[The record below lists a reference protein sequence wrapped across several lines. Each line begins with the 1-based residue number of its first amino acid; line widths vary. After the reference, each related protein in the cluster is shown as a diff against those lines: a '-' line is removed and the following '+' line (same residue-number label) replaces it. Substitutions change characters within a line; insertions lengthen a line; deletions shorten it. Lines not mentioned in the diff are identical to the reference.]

1 MLERIRWKPL
11 KYQASQSP
19 GSSGKTPVHLF
30 FFFFSNLYAKA
41 SATNQMAPINR
52 RSDYKSYTLRKV
64 DFFLNHSFPVLLQP
78 VSQLSRNGKCPSFSC
93 ILCFSEC
100 FFWFVFG
107 GNHFHLSLMSDTTLP
122 PPLATLQMCTNSNKE
137 SLL

>member
-19 GSSGKTPVHLF
+19 GSSGKTPVHFSF
-30 FFFFSNLYAKA
+30 FLYSKA

-64 DFFLNHSFPVLLQP
+64 SFLNHSFPVRLQP
-78 VSQLSRNGKCPSFSC
+78 VSQLSRNARPSPASSAFQNV
-93 ILCFSEC
+93 